1 MSSSITMREPSMLRG
16 GTGMASSS
24 SLSRAEKSCCCAV
37 NTLPMK
43 HSAKAV
49 SAAMAK

>member
-1 MSSSITMREPSMLRG
+1 MASSMTMREPRMNLG
-16 GTGMASSS
+16 FIGMASSS